1 MGRGSEAQGHAR
13 IPTPRGCWL
22 GRPAREEGRPRSA
35 RRGQAP
41 GTGTSSRCPTDSA
54 AAGGPGPG
62 PVGRRDGFGLGP
74 PRERNFKRGPQRR
87 SRTQT
92 PPPGTPHPANRAA
105 RGVRGCFSVADNP
118 SHTNVLRP
126 GQPTRTSIKL
136 HRPRLSICSEH
147 TRARCLSPSPA
158 ERRGHRPGA
167 GANLPSAAA
176 AAPPGAPAQP
186 RPTLHKP
193 LPGSGQ
199 PCEGEREASAAPPE
213 RSPAP
218 AGGSTA
224 PGPGPSPRAAELRGA
239 AGRAAAGGAPG
250 GAPRRTRAAGRR
262 PGSGARGGRAPRGG
276 VPAAA
281 CVQASPRFPGRARAP
296 HGGWAQPLTHAP
308 RRARPP
314 SPRVPGT
321 RGPQMSTQ
329 VSDCLGIRFVHSQAI
344 VKKKAESKSG
354 GEGRGGERSEQRE
367 LEAARAGSG
376 KVAAEQRRVGE
387 CGRRRTRTGFLATR
401 VFFRNSSRD
410 TSPRSRA
417 RRRSSTL
424 ARPPPASNPQI
435 AQVSKPK
442 WGWGGG

>member
-167 GANLPSAAA
+167 GANLSSAAA

-199 PCEGEREASAAPPE
+199 PCEGEREARLPPSAAQLRRVAAPPPGLGRAPE
-213 RSPAP
+213 QRSSVGLRGARRPAGPRAGRREGRGQQGAGRVRGLGVGEHREEGCRRLPACKRPRGSPAEPAPRTVAGHSRSHTPPAGPGPPARGSPAP
-218 AGGSTA
+218 
-224 PGPGPSPRAAELRGA
+224 ED
-239 AGRAAAGGAPG
+239 
-250 GAPRRTRAAGRR
+250 RR
-262 PGSGARGGRAPRGG
+262 
-276 VPAAA
+276 
-281 CVQASPRFPGRARAP
+281 
-296 HGGWAQPLTHAP
+296 
-308 RRARPP
+308 
-314 SPRVPGT
+314 
-321 RGPQMSTQ
+321 
-329 VSDCLGIRFVHSQAI
+329 
-344 VKKKAESKSG
+344 
-354 GEGRGGERSEQRE
+354 
-367 LEAARAGSG
+367 
-376 KVAAEQRRVGE
+376 
-387 CGRRRTRTGFLATR
+387 
-401 VFFRNSSRD
+401 
-410 TSPRSRA
+410 
-417 RRRSSTL
+417 
-424 ARPPPASNPQI
+424 
-435 AQVSKPK
+435 
-442 WGWGGG
+442 